1 MNHTSRSTRTLP
13 APALERASRRHAPR
27 PVEKLGLTA
36 LLSASLFF
44 TACGAAEQTTQRA
57 PTAVQSPVPAVGFQD
72 VLAIVN
78 GKEVTLADLQEMIG
92 DQVGQM
98 DFQYRS
104 ERHQVI
110 ESAMRRYV
118 RNQLVEAA
126 ATERGIT
133 ADALLEEIVGAQT
146 DVSEDDVRFFYLQNQ
161 AGMQGRTYEA
171 MASQVRDYLENQ
183 IRETAIEEFADEAA
197 AESDIE
203 YVLGPFRVELDIAGA
218 PFIGPADA
226 PITMVEFSDFECP
239 YCESFLP
246 TLEQVKATYPEEVKV
261 VFLQFPLRQI
271 HPNAQK
277 SGEAS
282 LCAFEQGKF
291 WEAHDLYFA
300 EQRSLAV
307 PDLKEKA
314 ERLGLDTEAFA
325 ACLDS
330 GKYADRVQ
338 AEMDAGAAVG
348 VTGTPAIFIN
358 GRPLP
363 GGAVPFE
370 MVAEMIDEELARIG
384 RQP

>member
-1 MNHTSRSTRTLP
+1 
-13 APALERASRRHAPR
+13 
-27 PVEKLGLTA
+27 
-36 LLSASLFF
+36 
-44 TACGAAEQTTQRA
+44 
-57 PTAVQSPVPAVGFQD
+57 
-72 VLAIVN
+72 
-78 GKEVTLADLQEMIG
+78 
-92 DQVGQM
+92 M

-104 ERHQVI
+104 ERHQLI
-110 ESAMRRYV
+110 ESATRRYV
-118 RNQLVEAA
+118 RDQLFETVAA
-126 ATERGIT
+126 ERGLT
-133 ADALLEEIVGAQT
+133 ADALLAEIIGDKL
-146 DVSEDDVRFFYLQNQ
+146 DVDDDAVRSFYIQNQ

-171 MASQVRDYLENQ
+171 MASQIRDYLENQ
-183 IRETAIEEFADEAA
+183 IRETALDEFADEAA
-197 AESDIE
+197 AENDVE
-203 YVLGPFRVELDIAGA
+203 YVLGPFRVEIDTAGA

-226 PITMVEFSDFECP
+226 PVTMVEFSDFECP
-239 YCESFLP
+239 YCESFVP
-246 TLEQVKATYPEEVKV
+246 TIEQIKATYPDDVKV

-282 LCAFEQGKF
+282 LCAFEQDKF

-300 EQRSLAV
+300 ERTSLTV

-325 ACLDS
+325 TCLDS

-348 VTGTPAIFIN
+348 VTGTPAVFIN

-370 MVAEMIDEELARIG
+370 MVAELIDDELQRIG
-384 RQP
+384 R